1 MSVLNTFNIPDSLA
15 QIPALGVGI
24 GFRPEFRAELLMNQQ
39 SADFLEVT
47 ADHYLNNHRIKGEE
61 LDLLKH
67 HFTLIPH
74 AINLSLGSAEGLDE
88 AYLEKLA
95 KLIDY
100 INPPYWSEHLCFTKA
115 QGLEIGHLAPVPFT
129 NEAIEVFA
137 RNIEKARKYIS
148 KPLILENITYQ
159 FTIPGNEMSE
169 TEFIRR
175 IAETC
180 NVGLL
185 LDITNLYI
193 NSVNHQFDYQQF
205 LAEIPCERVVQ
216 FHFVGGYWHQGML
229 VDGHAH
235 ATNPEIWEVMAYAL
249 QVTPVKGLILER
261 DDNFPPYQALA
272 NELNQ
277 ARGLFKKFR

>member
-1 MSVLNTFNIPDSLA
+1 MLTVDTFNIPEALA
-15 QIPALGVGI
+15 QIPTLGVGI
-24 GFRPEFRAELLMNQQ
+24 GFRPEFRAELLMNQS

-47 ADHYLNNHRIKGEE
+47 ADHYLNNHRIKHEE

-129 NEAIEVFA
+129 YEAIEVFA

-148 KPLILENITYQ
+148 QPLILENITYP
-159 FTIPGNEMSE
+159 FAIPGNQMSE
-169 TEFIRR
+169 AEFIRQV
-175 IAETC
+175 AETC
-180 NVGLL
+180 QVGLL

-193 NSVNHQFDYQQF
+193 NSVNHQFDYKQF
-205 LAEIPCERVVQ
+205 LAEIPRERVVQ
-216 FHFVGGYWHQGML
+216 FHFVGGYWHQGKL

-235 ATNPEIWEVMAYAL
+235 TTNPEIWQVMDYAL
-249 QVTPVKGLILER
+249 QATPVKGLILER
-261 DDNFPPYQALA
+261 DDNFPPYQELT
-272 NELNQ
+272 NELSQ
-277 ARGLFKKFR
+277 ARHLFKKYR